1 MFVVVLFVC
10 RNYAAAYRRNEM
22 MYAKPTSEFE
32 FKEMLKNDRVGMYCE
47 CVQCKNEFSSENT
60 HTELGWKETQI
71 SGMCEDCFDN
81 LFIDEEQS

>member
-1 MFVVVLFVC
+1 MFV
-10 RNYAAAYRRNEM
+10 
-22 MYAKPTSEFE
+22 KPTSEFE
-32 FKEMLKNDRVGMYCE
+32 YKEMVRMRTPGVYRK
-47 CVQCKNEFSSENT
+47 CVCCKNEFSSENT